1 MKSRTWL
8 LSVGSIILIVLIGV
22 FFAYP
27 LVKTKKVLKVYQP
40 VDINPLL
47 VDQSLQKVGKDHTIA
62 DFKLVNQLGDTITNA
77 TFSGKIYVANFFF
90 ATCPTICPIMS
101 NNFEK
106 LQTEFK
112 KEPMVM
118 FLSHSVTPNLDSVPV
133 LKDYGEKYHADPSKW
148 MLATGDKRMIYNL
161 ARKSY
166 FAVLDKGDGGKQDF
180 IHTENMILVDTHRRI
195 RGYYDGTS
203 DLDMER
209 LSGDIKILLKEEKEA
224 GDKLQAG
231 RN

>member
-1 MKSRTWL
+1 MKRRSWL
-8 LSVGSIILIVLIGV
+8 ISLGSILLIVIVGIV
-22 FFAYP
+22 FAYP
-27 LVKTKKVLKVYQP
+27 LIKPKKVLKVYQP

-47 VDQSLQKVGKDHTIA
+47 VDEALQHVGKDHKIA

-77 TFSGKIYVANFFF
+77 TFKDKIYVANFFF

-101 NNFEK
+101 GNFQK
-106 LQTEFK
+106 LQKEFK
-112 KEPMVM
+112 DEPMVM

-133 LKDYGEKYHADPSKW
+133 LKAYGEKYNADPAKW
-148 MLATGDKRMIYNL
+148 MLATGDKKMIYNL

-180 IHTENMILVDTHRRI
+180 IHTENMVLVDTKRRI

-203 DLDMER
+203 DKDIER
-209 LSGDIKILLKEEKEA
+209 LSEDLKVLLREEKGE
-224 GDKLQAG
+224 
-231 RN
+231 

>member
-8 LSVGSIILIVLIGV
+8 LSLGSIILIVLIGV

-27 LVKTKKVLKVYQP
+27 LIKPEKVLKVYQP
-40 VDINPLL
+40 IDINPLL
-47 VDQSLQKVGKDHTIA
+47 VDQALQKIGKDHKIA

-90 ATCPTICPIMS
+90 ASCPTICPIMS

-112 KEPMVM
+112 GEPMVM

-133 LKDYGEKYHADPSKW
+133 LKDYGEKYNADPSKW
-148 MLATGDKRMIYNL
+148 MLATGDKKMIYNL

-180 IHTENMILVDTHRRI
+180 IHTENMILVDTQRRI

-203 DLDMER
+203 DKDIDR
-209 LSGDIKILLKEEKEA
+209 LSGDIIVLLKEEKEA
-224 GDKLQAG
+224 TDKLQAA
-231 RN
+231 RF